1 MDKDIRIFQES
12 LIKFIN
18 EQQLPW
24 EVMRLVL
31 SDVYELVAKK
41 ANETIEQQLLEKQ
54 QEEPY

>member
-1 MDKDIRIFQES
+1 MDKDIRVFQES

-18 EQQLPW
+18 EQTLPW

-54 QEEPY
+54 DTQ